1 MQRSLLDI
9 ICCPACR
16 GSFILSENK
25 VNDTEIV
32 EGLLTCTKC
41 GTRYPISD
49 GIANLLPKT

>member
-16 GSFILSENK
+16 GRFILSEIK

-32 EGLLTCTKC
+32 EGLLTCSECKTV
-41 GTRYPISD
+41 YPISD
-49 GIANLLPKT
+49 GIANLLPKS